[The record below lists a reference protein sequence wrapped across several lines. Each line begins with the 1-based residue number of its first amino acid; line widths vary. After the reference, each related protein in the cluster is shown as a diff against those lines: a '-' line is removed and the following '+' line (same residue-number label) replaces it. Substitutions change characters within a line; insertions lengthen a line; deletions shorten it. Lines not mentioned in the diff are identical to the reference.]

1 MAYFTSNLVIEE
13 IGYERW
19 RIARPFSFH
28 SDLGLIVH
36 VEAGFETELASIP
49 PIARAFVPKMG
60 YWSQAAA
67 VHDVCYWGHRNS
79 VQVGVDSA
87 TGEYVDIDREMAD
100 KLLKNGCEA
109 KEMEYDIPLYQKRTF
124 TIYAGVLAG
133 GLSSWET
140 KEEKAERLSRN
151 EIDEDFL

>member
-1 MAYFTSNLVIEE
+1 MSYFTSNLVIEE

-28 SDLGLIVH
+28 SDLGLIIH

-60 YWSQAAA
+60 YWSQPAA
-67 VHDVCYWGHRNS
+67 VHDVCYWGHRNN
-79 VQVGVDSA
+79 VQVAINMD
-87 TGEYVDIDREMAD
+87 TGEYVDIDRAMAD
-100 KLLKNGCEA
+100 KLLRNGCEA
-109 KEMEYDIPLYQKRTF
+109 KELEYDIPLYKQRTL

-140 KEEKAERLSRN
+140 NAEKADRMAGISYN
-151 EIDEDFL
+151 EDLV